1 MTSTPQKRILLTG
14 VFGPYGV
21 DDEYGRK
28 ENIMELFHNQVT
40 KGQGTA
46 SFRFLHRSFGLYFIA
61 ANLDADVTVLD
72 FPSKKRFEREIKK
85 GYDIVGISFIA
96 PNFTKARE
104 MGRLI
109 RTHAPDSTII
119 LGGHGAAIEGVEKQ
133 IDCDHVAKG
142 EGIRWMRRFIGQNLD
157 DPFVHPAMPS
167 TERQSIY
174 GVPLPGPTA
183 GLLVTGVGCV
193 NGCSFCC
200 TSHFFQKTY
209 TPFIGD
215 GRELFETCRRIA
227 DIRGSDTFFIM
238 DENFLKKRERAME
251 LIAEMEKHNRFFKF
265 HVFSSAE
272 ALTAFGMDNLVRL
285 GAQFVWI
292 GFESQ
297 SRQDTFVKNKGI
309 DPKQLVKDMR
319 DRGVSVL
326 ASGILCMEHH
336 TPENIQEDI
345 DFLVG
350 LEADLVQFMLLTPL
364 PTTALYQD
372 HKARGIFKEDVAW
385 EDSHGQKK
393 LNYHH
398 PAFSDDEPEQWLNKA
413 FRQEFEVNSSSM
425 YRVADTSVRGYNYL
439 AAKPSLDACLEA
451 RKAQLEER
459 AREYGCMTSTIAW
472 YAVNEKER
480 QRAHELRRDLQ
491 AAFGK
496 PTIKE
501 KLMRAG
507 ALAMAIRWRLR
518 TRLVGDRI
526 QPATIV
532 TRFEPKER
540 GAGKSPVPLINI
552 GSSFI
557 EEISRPTAAAAMVRV
572 EQSSLVP

>member
-1 MTSTPQKRILLTG
+1 MANRPQKRILLTG

-28 ENIMELFHNQVT
+28 ENIMELFHNQIT
-40 KGQGTA
+40 KGQGIA
-46 SFRFLHRSFGLYFIA
+46 SFRFIHRSFGLYFIA

-72 FPSKKRFEREIKK
+72 FPTQKRFIQEIKK
-85 GYDIVGISFIA
+85 GYDAVGISFIT
-96 PNFTKARE
+96 PNFMKARE
-104 MGRLI
+104 MARLI
-109 RTHAPDSTII
+109 RINAPGSTII
-119 LGGHGAAIEGVEKQ
+119 LGGHGAAIEGVENQ

-142 EGIRWMRRFIGQNLD
+142 EGIGWMRRFIGQDLN

-174 GVPLPGPTA
+174 GVPVPGPTA
-183 GLLVTGVGCV
+183 SLLVTGVGCA

-200 TSHFFQKTY
+200 TSHFFDKSY

-238 DENFLKKRERAME
+238 DENFLKKRDRALE

-297 SRQDTFVKNKGI
+297 SRQDAFAKNKGI

-336 TPENIQEDI
+336 TPDNIQEDI

-350 LEADLVQFMLLTPL
+350 LEADMVQFMLLTPL
-364 PTTALYQD
+364 PTTTLYYD
-372 HKARGIFKEDVAW
+372 HKARGIFREDVAW

-393 LNYHH
+393 LNYNH

-413 FRQEFEVNSSSM
+413 FRQDFEVNSSSM
-425 YRVADTSVRGYNYL
+425 YRVADASLRGYNYL
-439 AAKPSLDACLEA
+439 AQKPSLDACLKA
-451 RKAQLEER
+451 RKDQLKER
-459 AREYGCMTSTIAW
+459 AREYGVMTPVIAR
-472 YAVNEKER
+472 YAVNQKER
-480 QRAHELRRDLQ
+480 ERAHNLHRDLIT
-491 AAFGK
+491 AFGK
-496 PTIKE
+496 TTVIERLK
-501 KLMRAG
+501 RAG
-507 ALAMAIRWRLR
+507 ALALAFRWKLR
-518 TRLVGDRI
+518 TRLLGDTI
-526 QPATIV
+526 QPAVMV
-532 TRFEPKER
+532 TRFKPSEQR
-540 GAGKSPVPLINI
+540 AGKSPVPIVNI
-552 GSSFI
+552 GYSFA
-557 EEISRPTAAAAMVRV
+557 EEISRQTTAAAMVRTG
-572 EQSSLVP
+572 QSS